1 MYGDEQADMVMNHC
15 ITENESAANRTSDRI
30 VEQLRKMIITSEIA
44 PGSNVSEAYLAK
56 RLQCGR
62 TPLREAIQRL
72 SQEYL
77 IVSEPRR
84 GVTISDLSL
93 LDFGRL
99 IEALLVVEATSVG
112 LATERMSDEWLAR
125 LESNITEIEQANNQG
140 DLARVTELDSA
151 FHNILA
157 QATNNHYLT
166 DTITG
171 LHRAFSRFGYIAW
184 QRNGSA
190 GISLSEH
197 RAILDAVTRGEPAL
211 ARQLTRSHVLAARDR
226 IVEAISGQTLTTM
239 EEHDDKNVYR

>member
-1 MYGDEQADMVMNHC
+1 MATIDQTPTDGP
-15 ITENESAANRTSDRI
+15 AASRASDKI

-44 PGSNVSEAYLAK
+44 PGANVSEAYLAK

-93 LDFGRL
+93 LDFGKL

-112 LATERMSDEWLAR
+112 LAARRVSDDLRRR
-125 LESNITEIEQANNQG
+125 LEVNVSETEAANNRG
-140 DLARVTELDSA
+140 DLASVAELDSA
-151 FHNILA
+151 FHNMLA

-184 QRNGSA
+184 QRNQSA
-190 GISLSEH
+190 GDSLREH
-197 RAILDAVTRGEPAL
+197 HEILDAITQRDHAL
-211 ARQLTRSHVLAARDR
+211 ARQLTRAHVLAARDR
-226 IVEAISGQTLTTM
+226 IVEAISGQTMTTYDGS
-239 EEHDDKNVYR
+239 EEPEGYV

>member
-1 MYGDEQADMVMNHC
+1 MESRSGTK
-15 ITENESAANRTSDRI
+15 TETSTGRTSDRL
-30 VEQLRKMIITSEIA
+30 VEQLRRMIITLELP
-44 PGSNVSEAYLAK
+44 PGSNISEAYLAQ

-72 SQEYL
+72 SGEYL

-93 LDFGRL
+93 LDFGKL

-112 LATERMSDEWLAR
+112 LATDRVSSALLVELEANVKAAER
-125 LESNITEIEQANNQG
+125 ANGRG
-140 DLARVTELDSA
+140 DLPAVAELDSA
-151 FHNILA
+151 FHNMLA

-184 QRNGSA
+184 QRTGNA
-190 GISLSEH
+190 TESLSEH
-197 RAILDAVTRGEPAL
+197 RQILAAVKGGDRAAARRSTRA
-211 ARQLTRSHVLAARDR
+211 HVLAARDR
-226 IVEAISGQTLTTM
+226 LAAAISGQTPDTFHEDYHPDTN
-239 EEHDDKNVYR
+239 D

>member
-1 MYGDEQADMVMNHC
+1 MAPTDQTP
-15 ITENESAANRTSDRI
+15 TEEPAASRTSDKI

-44 PGSNVSEAYLAK
+44 PGANVSEAYLAK

-93 LDFGRL
+93 LDFGKL

-112 LATERMSDEWLAR
+112 LAAKRISEEWIRR
-125 LESNITEIEQANNQG
+125 LEANVAETEAADNRG
-140 DLARVTELDSA
+140 DLACVAELDSV
-151 FHNILA
+151 FHNMLA

-184 QRNGSA
+184 QRNQNA
-190 GISLSEH
+190 GDSLREH
-197 RAILDAVTRGEPAL
+197 HEILEAGRQKDHAL

-226 IVEAISGQTLTTM
+226 IVEAISGQTLTTYDDT
-239 EEHDDKNVYR
+239 EEPEGYA